1 MHKVFRSLKEKD
13 EKCSNYKFSIKD
25 FVISHLFF
33 QKKKKVSIL
42 YLTQKKKK
50 RKKKQYLRRSKSII
64 MIRTIGYSFWQD
76 ERLRVQYLPQQKA
89 PWLCQRQNLN
99 LTIGYSFETTKDLL
113 KRQVK

>member
-33 QKKKKVSIL
+33 PKKKKKVSIL

-50 RKKKQYLRRSKSII
+50 EKRKKEKKKQYL
-64 MIRTIGYSFWQD
+64 
-76 ERLRVQYLPQQKA
+76 
-89 PWLCQRQNLN
+89 
-99 LTIGYSFETTKDLL
+99 
-113 KRQVK
+113 